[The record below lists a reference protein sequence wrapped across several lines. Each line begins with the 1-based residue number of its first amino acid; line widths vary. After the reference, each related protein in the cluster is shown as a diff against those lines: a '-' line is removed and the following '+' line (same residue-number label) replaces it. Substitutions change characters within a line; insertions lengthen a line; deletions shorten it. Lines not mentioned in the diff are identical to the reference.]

1 MTIKI
6 FKNKDG
12 KLTEIEKV
20 DRDQPWDYEKE
31 IQTLVQNNVEI
42 IFPELEFVDDEFTI
56 ATDVDKLRPDSICF
70 NKEARCFVI
79 IEYKKLKHGGAID
92 QAMAYLDLL
101 DENKDKFISLY
112 HEKKQEL
119 LDPND
124 INWEETKVKIISP
137 EFTPHQLRAAKR
149 TTEPIEFWTIGK
161 YDGHTTLQMLHE
173 QKKKLP
179 EKTERQYISTS
190 GERSEEDYLAGKYYK
205 LHNKSATPTEE
216 GIRLFKIM
224 KNKILEKYPDLE
236 VKQRSV
242 YAGFYSTNDGS
253 SICSI
258 SAIRNYLDFGYA
270 AREKDILPI
279 SDFVEYMVKENGK
292 IRGFWGLGGYKSK
305 INNESEIDRAIQLL
319 QKVYDVKAK

>member
-20 DRDQPWDYEKE
+20 DKDQPWDYERE
-31 IQTLVQNNVEI
+31 IQDLIQNNVEV
-42 IFPELEFVDDEFTI
+42 IFPELEFVDDEFTVV
-56 ATDVDKLRPDSICF
+56 TDVDKLRPDSICF

-137 EFTPHQLRAAKR
+137 EFTSHQLRAAKR

-161 YDGHTTLQMLHE
+161 YDGHTTFEMLHE
-173 QKKKLP
+173 QKKKP
-179 EKTERQYISTS
+179 HEKIERQYISTS
-190 GERSEEDYLAGKYYK
+190 GEYSEEEYLAGKYYPS
-205 LHNKSATPTEE
+205 HKSAIPTEE

-224 KNKILEKYPDLE
+224 KNKILERYSDLE
-236 VKQRSV
+236 AKQRSKYV
-242 YAGFYSTNDGS
+242 GFYSIKDGS
-253 SICSI
+253 SVCSI
-258 SAIRNYLDFGYA
+258 TVAKDRLDLGYA
-270 AREKDILPI
+270 TSEKDFFLE
-279 SDFVEYMVKENGK
+279 SDFVRYMIKENGK
-292 IRGFWGLGGYKSK
+292 PIGFWGLGNYVSR
-305 INNESEIDRAIQLL
+305 INNESDIEQAIQLL
-319 QKVYDVKAK
+319 QKVYDIKVK